1 MYTNPRDH
9 WLELNAKH
17 TAQQM
22 EVSDAG
28 LLFSDAQKP
37 AVHRFRYPQYVYEN
51 AWVFRDRLKD
61 DCRALTQSSPFLNAV
76 GSHVDMEAVVLR
88 GEKEFD

>member
-1 MYTNPRDH
+1 MYTSSRDH

-22 EVSDAG
+22 EVAHTGLLLSDAHR
-28 LLFSDAQKP
+28 P

-51 AWVFRDRLKD
+51 AWVSR
-61 DCRALTQSSPFLNAV
+61 
-76 GSHVDMEAVVLR
+76 
-88 GEKEFD
+88 